1 MTIPAKALISHAPLL
16 PAEGSSRKGLFCAG
30 GLGLLVLLPTLVL
43 AQPSVTGRNPAR
55 NAIAAPRATNIVL
68 TFNQAIS
75 SSSASNVRVFSSQ
88 RGGQLNRPG
97 GGTLSG
103 GGTNT
108 LTFNPTTDLRPGE
121 TVEVIVP
128 ATVRSVSEVAANRHV
143 YQFTAAAASGPGT
156 FSGTQ
161 EIPQVANPLGV
172 AVGDVDGD
180 GDLDIVAVNNNIR
193 LATVRLNNGSGVF
206 TLGQD
211 VALASGSRALAL
223 GDLDGDGDLDLLT
236 LGNGSTVASVNFN
249 NGAGVFSGNLN
260 VSVGLQPY
268 AVALGDL
275 DGDGDLDFAVTNND
289 GGFVS
294 IRFNNGSGSFSGS
307 STLTTGGLPQSVKFG
322 DVDSDGDLDM
332 LVLNQL
338 DTRRSTVSICRNDG
352 SGGFFVSQ
360 KVVISNVNDTDWG
373 YTLAVGDLDSDGDLD
388 FVTANGLNSNTVS
401 IRRNDGT
408 GAFGSGSF
416 FTVGTT
422 PRSVVLGD
430 IDGDSD
436 LDLLVS
442 NDTDSLIRVR
452 RNIGSGVFAVE
463 PDVPVGGAVNYLA
476 LGDLDG
482 DGDLDLVANN
492 FTKQTTSIRFNQ
504 VGDLVI
510 NTLGQVIPGGTYR
523 NITVTG
529 TGEGT
534 LSGDV
539 TVTGTLLV
547 QAGGQLNDGCHLV
560 TGPGAFTLAAR
571 AYLRIC
577 AAQGISASGST
588 GAIQV
593 SGSRI
598 FSPHANYTYTGAAAQ
613 LTGSGLPVRVW
624 ELVSTNPTSLTLS
637 QPVSVRQR
645 LSVGTGDL
653 LLNAQAFTMLSTAD
667 TTALVANLGA
677 GRVLGNSATVQQYLT
692 PNPGP
697 AVGYRFLS
705 SPTANSTIADL
716 TVPGPGGFTPIVN
729 GLYNTAPNPASVRPY
744 PNVFGF
750 DETRGGPT
758 APFATGYFSPTP
770 AGQPGSQALTAPL
783 VPGRGYSVAMPPLTE
798 EFTGTLTSGNVTVG
812 NLTRTGTPAPEGKP
826 GYHLLGNPYP
836 SPLIWDRV
844 TPPTGMSPTIYVLK
858 TLGGNNAVYLTRTT
872 NGDGTT
878 GTGTLPNG
886 VLAIAQGFFA
896 QVTGAG
902 PVDFTF
908 TNTLRAVDPVQ
919 AAHYRAPAPRPVWS
933 LTLRS
938 TELATPAEAQDE
950 VFFILHPPTAEPESS
965 ALVTG
970 QRPGRNLGVPT
981 LATRLPSGEEQ
992 AITRL
997 PLAWLE
1003 SGEPLELLADLPAA
1017 GTYQLAVHEWS
1028 NLANAQIVLLDRL
1041 TGTHYDLTTTPA
1053 VTFTVTTA
1061 GEVKGRFALL
1071 SGQRPLNAE
1080 ASTTWRG
1087 SALAV
1092 WPNPAV
1098 GSVFVE
1104 GSAREGAE
1112 IELLNAIGQVVRHQS
1127 ASSTHTTQLSLTGLA
1142 PGVYT
1147 VRSGAQT
1154 RRLVVD

>member
-1 MTIPAKALISHAPLL
+1 MTLSP
-16 PAEGSSRKGLFCAG
+16 
-30 GLGLLVLLPTLVL
+30 VLVL
-43 AQPSVTGRNPAR
+43 AQPTVIGLSPAR
-55 NAIAAPRATNIVL
+55 NANAAPRPTNIAL

-75 SSSASNVRVFSSQ
+75 AASAGNVRVFSYQ

-103 GGTNT
+103 GGTST
-108 LTFNPTTDLRPGE
+108 LTFNPTNDLQPGE
-121 TVEVIVP
+121 TVQVTVP
-128 ATVRSVSEVAANRHV
+128 PTVRSVGEVAARRHV
-143 YQFTAAAASGPGT
+143 YQFTAAAGSGPGT

-161 EIPQVANPLGV
+161 EIPQVAQPLGV

-180 GDLDIVAVNNNIR
+180 GDLDIVAANNNIH
-193 LATVRLNNGSGVF
+193 LATVRLNNGAGVF

-236 LGNGSTVASVNFN
+236 AGNGSTVASVNLN

-268 AVALGDL
+268 AIALGDL
-275 DGDGDLDFAVTNND
+275 DGDGDLDFAVCNND

-294 IRFNNGSGSFSGS
+294 IRFNNGAGSFSGS
-307 STLTTGGLPQSVKFG
+307 ATLTTGGLPQSVKFG

-352 SGGFFVSQ
+352 TGSFFVSQ
-360 KVVISNVNDTDWG
+360 KVVISTINDTDFG
-373 YTLAVGDLDSDGDLD
+373 YTLAVGDLDNDGDLD

-401 IRRNDGT
+401 VRRNDGT
-408 GAFGSGSF
+408 GTFGSGSF
-416 FTVGTT
+416 FTVGGT
-422 PRSVVLGD
+422 PRSVILGD
-430 IDGDSD
+430 IDGDQD

-442 NDTDSLIRVR
+442 SDEDSLVRVR

-463 PDVPVGGAVNYLA
+463 PDVAIGGRVNYLA

-492 FTKQTTSIRFNQ
+492 FLKQTTSVRFNQ

-510 NTLGQVIPGGTYR
+510 STPGQVIPGGTYR
-523 NITVTG
+523 NITVTA

-534 LSGDV
+534 LGGDV

-547 QAGGQLNDGCHLV
+547 QAGGQLDDGCHLV

-577 AAQGISASGST
+577 APQGISASGAT

-593 SGSRI
+593 SGVRT
-598 FSPHANYTYTGAAAQ
+598 FSPHASYTYKGSVAQ
-613 LTGSGLPVRVW
+613 ITGSGLPARAW
-624 ELVSTNPTSLTLS
+624 ELLSTNPAALTLS
-637 QPVSVRQR
+637 QPLSVRQR
-645 LSVGTGDL
+645 LSLSAGDL
-653 LLNAQAFTMLSTAD
+653 LLNAQALTLLSTAD
-667 TTALVANLGA
+667 TTALVANLGV
-677 GRVLGNSATVQQYLT
+677 GRVLGNSATVQQYIT

-729 GLYNTAPNPASVRPY
+729 GLYNTSPNPTAVRPY

-770 AGQPGSQALTAPL
+770 AGQPTSQALTAPL
-783 VPGRGYSVAMPPLTE
+783 VPGKGYSVAMPPLTVD
-798 EFTGTLTSGNVTVG
+798 FTGTLTSGNVTVG

-836 SPLIWDRV
+836 SPLVWDRV
-844 TPPTGMSPTIYVLK
+844 VPPAGMSSTIYVLK

-872 NGDGTT
+872 NGDGT

-908 TNTLRAVDPVQ
+908 TNALRAVNPVQ
-919 AAHYRAPAPRPVWS
+919 AAHYRAAAPRPTLS

-938 TELATPAEAQDE
+938 TEPATPAEAQDE
-950 VFFILHPPTAEPESS
+950 AFFVFLPTTAQPARG
-965 ALVTG
+965 ALLTG
-970 QRPGRNLGVPT
+970 QRPGRNRGVPT
-981 LATRLPSGEEQ
+981 LATRLPGGEEQ
-992 AITRL
+992 AITGL
-997 PLAWLE
+997 PLAWLA
-1003 SGEPLELLADLPAA
+1003 GGAPLELLADLPAA
-1017 GTYQLAVHEWS
+1017 GTYQIAVHEWS
-1028 NLANAQIVLLDRL
+1028 NLAGAQLVLLDYL
-1041 TGTHYDLTTTPA
+1041 TGTRYDLATTPI
-1053 VTFTVTTA
+1053 VTFTVATA
-1061 GEVKGRFALL
+1061 GEARGRFALVA
-1071 SGQRPLNAE
+1071 GQRPLSA
-1080 ASTTWRG
+1080 AAPAVGRG
-1087 SALAV
+1087 PALTV
-1092 WPNPAV
+1092 WPNPAT
-1098 GSVFVE
+1098 GSVSVE
-1104 GSAREGAE
+1104 GGANEGTPV
-1112 IELLNAIGQVVRHQS
+1112 ELLNAIGQVVRYQP
-1127 ASSTHTTQLSLTGLA
+1127 AALTTATPISLTGLA

-1147 VRSGAQT
+1147 VRRGAQT
-1154 RRLVVD
+1154 RRLVIE